1 MAGFV
6 HWVVVSS
13 VLMCCVRVCMSCATE
28 PVEFYSLVDVRMNI
42 KVHGYKL
49 SRLLKLCSSYP
60 LPKLS

>member
-1 MAGFV
+1 
-6 HWVVVSS
+6 
-13 VLMCCVRVCMSCATE
+13 MSCATE